1 MTGKEKSMDKR
12 MSRYTSELQKF
23 LGESPEEK
31 ESDES
36 EDADND
42 ISIYALREEGDK
54 RMPVGADKRE

>member
-1 MTGKEKSMDKR
+1 MDKR